1 MRTSKASQENC
12 GQPILGGGS
21 MRKLVRTSSLL
32 GLVAFLAL
40 GGTASTVSKT
50 CCAVVEPAGRT

>member
-40 GGTASTVSKT
+40 GGTAVQGKG
-50 CCAVVEPAGRT
+50 PPPPP